1 MIRLTEVMPSAIVL
15 DVGYDP
21 YREEA
26 HRMTVMLA
34 LGAAFVAGVI
44 LHSLI
49 RPHLGALTSLAL
61 AVAGGLAVEVVLL
74 RLLRRRRARGSTR
87 P

>member
-1 MIRLTEVMPSAIVL
+1 MTRLTAIVPSAIVL

-26 HRMTVMLA
+26 RRMTVMLA

-44 LHSLI
+44 LHSLT

-61 AVAGGLAVEVVLL
+61 AVAGGLAIEVLLL
-74 RLLRRRRARGSTR
+74 RLFRPRRARGSTR
-87 P
+87 T